1 MSSDT
6 LERCSLHGWIPVS
19 LYRAD
24 GRQRVWRRVGERFAD
39 VECRWLSGP
48 YGVMVWAGLCYGQ
61 WTQMHFTEGI
71 LNAQRYS
78 DKILRPIV
86 VPFIHDHHLMLQHDN
101 ARPHVGRISTQF
113 IEAENIPVLA
123 RPAYSPDMSP
133 IEPVWDALDTT
144 ACSSSCQYPATSHSH
159 WRGVDQHST
168 GHNQQPDQL
177 YAKERCCTAWGKWWS
192 HQILTGFRT
201 PPKTV
206 KQHILEWLFIV
217 ASLRHTC
224 AIIMLSNQHLDKP
237 HLWGGW
243 IISAKEKCSLTQI

>member
-1 MSSDT
+1 MSSGT

-24 GRQRVWRRVGERFAD
+24 GRQRVWLCVGERFTD
-39 VECRWLSGP
+39 VNVVDR
-48 YGVMVWAGLCYGQ
+48 VAHVGLWYGQ
-61 WTQMHFTEGI
+61 VYVMDNEHRCICIEGI
-71 LNAQRYS
+71 LNAQRYR
-78 DKILRPIV
+78 DEILRPIV
-86 VPFIHDHHLMLQHDN
+86 VPFIHNHHLMLQHDN

-123 RPAYSPDMSP
+123 LPAYSPDMSP

-177 YAKERCCTAWGKWWS
+177 YAKERCCTAWGKW
-192 HQILTGFRT
+192 
-201 PPKTV
+201 
-206 KQHILEWLFIV
+206 
-217 ASLRHTC
+217 
-224 AIIMLSNQHLDKP
+224 
-237 HLWGGW
+237 
-243 IISAKEKCSLTQI
+243 